1 MANIK
6 LTLDYPLEDGQS
18 LTFKAPCDCTAATG
32 LIIYYPIITETEST
46 QTSQTFV
53 FKDAHGNNLAD
64 IRNLFT
70 AGAYLKAIV
79 NTTDSVAYLQNADT
93 NGYLEQA
100 IANAKV
106 VADGSVTTE
115 KLANGAVTNEKMD
128 LSAGF
133 SPTGY
138 ITLVQGKH
146 YFNSEADLP
155 KPGNTGR
162 LYLVKVT

>member
-18 LTFKAPCDCTAATG
+18 LTFKAPCDCTAVTG

-53 FKDAHGNNLAD
+53 FKDAHGNDLAD
-64 IRNLFT
+64 VGNLFA

-79 NTTDSVAYLQNADT
+79 NTTDSVVYLQNADT

-106 VADGSVTTE
+106 VADGSITTS
-115 KLANGAVTNEKMD
+115 KLADGAVTNAKLN
-128 LSAGF
+128 LSEGF

-138 ITLVQGKH
+138 ITLVKGKH
-146 YFNSEADLP
+146 YFDSESDLP
-155 KPGNTGR
+155 SPGNTGR